1 MCGPRNRHG
10 QGLLGFTRK
19 QGLWVQRNSLLLIC
33 GENMFMTANPP
44 AQPDIT
50 GRKRRRRCQIG
61 LKQEKQS
68 IGRDV
73 KIEIY
78 EAMQQDSA
86 NCGNSA
92 RMKGRRKVTLVG
104 RETIFAPL

>member
-1 MCGPRNRHG
+1 
-10 QGLLGFTRK
+10 
-19 QGLWVQRNSLLLIC
+19 VQRNSLLLIY
-33 GENMFMTANPP
+33 GEDVFMTANPP
-44 AQPDIT
+44 ARHDIT

-78 EAMQQDSA
+78 EAVQQDSA

-104 RETIFAPL
+104 RERSSRPCEQQPKKGGAAEAA